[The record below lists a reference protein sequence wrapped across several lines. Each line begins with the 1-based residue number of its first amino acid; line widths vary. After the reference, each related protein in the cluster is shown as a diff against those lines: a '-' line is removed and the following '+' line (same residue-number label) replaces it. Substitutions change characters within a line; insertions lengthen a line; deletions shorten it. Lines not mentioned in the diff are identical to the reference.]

1 MTEPTT
7 AADTTPTSEGWKP
20 RRGTRRFSLRMR
32 VMLLAVLCVGGTLA
46 LVSLGAYFTVRSNM
60 YQQFDDS
67 LVERAAAAVGSPVV
81 QSRVQAIPGAFLV
94 SSDIQIGLLT
104 AQGELVHPRAG
115 SAPPWGKE
123 ELAVSTGA
131 ETSSLRTDED
141 TGMRVVAMR
150 SGAGEAMVLAQSLEP
165 VQGTLADLSLV
176 LSLFGGAGIVMAA
189 VAGTVMARASLRPV
203 ENLTSATERVAHTM
217 DLRPIPVSGDDELA
231 RLTQSFNIM
240 LGAVSDSQ
248 ERQRRLVADASHELR
263 TPLTSLRT
271 NLELLLSA
279 ERDGASSLSERDRAD
294 IESDIRDQL
303 GELTQLIGD
312 LVELAREESP
322 QEQTDRVDL
331 ADVVDRALER
341 VRPRAGDVG
350 FEVSLSSWLLTG
362 EPEALER
369 AVLNLLDNAVKFSPP
384 RSVVQVSLRSLED
397 GTAAIE
403 VADAGP
409 GITDEDASRLF
420 DRFYR
425 AAGSRSLPGSG
436 LGLAIV
442 KQAAER
448 HGGAVYAGRSTQ
460 GGALLSI
467 RLPGSPGDRT

>member
-81 QSRVQAIPGAFLV
+81 QSRVQAVPGAFLV

-115 SAPPWGKE
+115 SAPPWGEE

-131 ETSSLRTDED
+131 EMSSLRTDED